1 MAHSPLV
8 YDRVLE
14 EVGQGH
20 TTRKELFDKLEST
33 WDALWSRSLRA
44 FAIR

>member
-1 MAHSPLV
+1 MASTPLV

-20 TTRKELFDKLEST
+20 TTRKELFEQLGGT
-33 WDALWSRSLRA
+33 
-44 FAIR
+44 